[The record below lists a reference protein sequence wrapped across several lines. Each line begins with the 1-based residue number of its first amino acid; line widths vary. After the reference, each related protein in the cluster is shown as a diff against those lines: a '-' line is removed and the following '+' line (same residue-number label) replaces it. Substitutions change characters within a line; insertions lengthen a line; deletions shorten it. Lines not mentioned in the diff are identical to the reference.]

1 MPFFVYVLYSSK
13 LEKYYVGSTND
24 IEDRLYRHNSG
35 QSTFTKT
42 GIPWVLIHTE
52 ETATRAEAVRLENVY
67 KEAWSKTLF
76 ARYGSSRLAHP
87 A

>member
-1 MPFFVYVLYSSK
+1 MTFFVYVLHSSK

-35 QSTFTKT
+35 KSAFTKT

-52 ETATRAEAVRLENVY
+52 ETATRAEAVLLEMSI
-67 KEAWSKTLF
+67 KKRGAK
-76 ARYGSSRLAHP
+76 RYLQGKGIIG
-87 A
+87 

>member
-1 MPFFVYVLYSSK
+1 MPFFIYILYSSK

-52 ETATRAEAVRLENVY
+52 ERATRAEAVRLEMSV
-67 KEAWSKTLF
+67 KKRGAKRFLQDK
-76 ARYGSSRLAHP
+76 GIIG
-87 A
+87 

>member
-1 MPFFVYVLYSSK
+1 MTFFVYVLHSSK

-35 QSTFTKT
+35 QSAFTKT

-52 ETATRAEAVRLENVY
+52 ERATRAEAVRLEMCI
-67 KEAWSKTLF
+67 KKRGAK
-76 ARYGSSRLAHP
+76 RYLKDKGIIG
-87 A
+87 

>member
-52 ETATRAEAVRLENVY
+52 ETSNTSRSCAFRDVY
-67 KEAWSKTLF
+67 KEAWSETLF
-76 ARYGSSRLAHP
+76 ARQGHY
-87 A
+87 

>member
-52 ETATRAEAVRLENVY
+52 ETNTRAEAVRLELSIKNRGA
-67 KEAWSKTLF
+67 KRFLQDKGIIS
-76 ARYGSSRLAHP
+76 
-87 A
+87 

>member
-1 MPFFVYVLYSSK
+1 MPFFIYILYSSK

-52 ETATRAEAVRLENVY
+52 ERATRAEAVRLEMCIKKRGAKRY
-67 KEAWSKTLF
+67 LKEK
-76 ARYGSSRLAHP
+76 GIIG
-87 A
+87 